1 MHFSH
6 SAPPINSFR
15 EMPCFLLWLSGGL
28 HALLI
33 CAFVWGHLPFSGPFR
48 NRVSLSTW
56 YYSLRDCTWEAYC
69 ELAVPGHC
77 TCPFALNLWEVSDCL
92 ASRVKF
98 SCHIHPDVKK
108 REGERRRESQAS
120 HLYFL
125 LVPSTHSNS
134 SSYREREVLSP
145 RQASSSLSC

>member
-69 ELAVPGHC
+69 VIGCAWSLHMSICLKLVGSLRLPGFQSEVQLSHPSRCEKEGRGEKKRVPGF
-77 TCPFALNLWEVSDCL
+77 PSVLPAGAL
-92 ASRVKF
+92 
-98 SCHIHPDVKK
+98 HP
-108 REGERRRESQAS
+108 QQQQQ
-120 HLYFL
+120 L
-125 LVPSTHSNS
+125 
-134 SSYREREVLSP
+134 
-145 RQASSSLSC
+145 